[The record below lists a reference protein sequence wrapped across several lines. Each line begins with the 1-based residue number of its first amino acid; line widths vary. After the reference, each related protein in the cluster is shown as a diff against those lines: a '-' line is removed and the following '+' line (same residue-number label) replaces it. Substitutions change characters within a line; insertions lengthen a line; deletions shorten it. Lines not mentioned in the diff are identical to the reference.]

1 MWRIRHTRKI
11 CQRLENGLPY
21 TDVVSQLY
29 AREKVIAWSR
39 DQNIAIR
46 CEKVDFLQFWFLFLV
61 PGLSTRPLTR
71 WIESTKVQATLH
83 PLSAV
88 CACLPCVVVLPKC
101 YLVSWLWISTAPLGY
116 FGHLFASGTK
126 NGSSQQ
132 TSNVKWS
139 FYVFYLPTSYVTSTK
154 TCSQGRYRCSHLIYS
169 SCKTH
174 LFQTS
179 SIRLRHYP
187 RYYRLDRSGLH
198 RIWNLTCLLRKP

>member
-1 MWRIRHTRKI
+1 MPTSRK
-11 CQRLENGLPY
+11 CATVHRCR
-21 TDVVSQLY
+21 TSVVC
-29 AREKVIAWSR
+29 AREGNCLITWSKHR
-39 DQNIAIR
+39 DSLW
-46 CEKVDFLQFWFLFLV
+46 KSWLLQFWFLFLV

-101 YLVSWLWISTAPLGY
+101 YLTNWLWISTAPLGY

-139 FYVFYLPTSYVTSTK
+139 FYVFYLPTSYATSTK
-154 TCSQGRYRCSHLIYS
+154 PAVKADIDAVTWYTHRATLIY
-169 SCKTH
+169 
-174 LFQTS
+174 F
-179 SIRLRHYP
+179 
-187 RYYRLDRSGLH
+187 
-198 RIWNLTCLLRKP
+198 KPLPFDYGTTQDIID